1 MLVSLDPDMKISD
14 VKVLDMNETP
24 GLGDQVLD
32 KSFLDQFKGKT
43 LSQVVLVKG
52 ETKENIQAISG
63 ATYSSRGVTN
73 GVKDAVQTLVDNQS
87 CRCTG
92 GDEMSND
99 VSLGKLF
106 KNGIFGENPVFRLA
120 LSLCPAVA
128 VTSGVKNGFLMGV
141 AVLFVMTMTNVTVSL
156 LRNFINPKIRIPS
169 YVFITA
175 TWVTVIDQVMSA
187 YQRAVYKEM
196 GLYIMLIVAFA
207 IILSRAEMF
216 ASKNK
221 LLPSFVDG
229 VGMGVGFL
237 LALVMLGIFRE
248 FLGKGSLW
256 NVHILPVKPLLIMIM
271 PTGGFF
277 AMGLMMGW
285 LNWIDRK
292 FFGGAGGG
300 GGGHH

>member
-1 MLVSLDPDMKISD
+1 
-14 VKVLDMNETP
+14 
-24 GLGDQVLD
+24 
-32 KSFLDQFKGKT
+32 
-43 LSQVVLVKG
+43 
-52 ETKENIQAISG
+52 
-63 ATYSSRGVTN
+63 
-73 GVKDAVQTLVDNQS
+73 
-87 CRCTG
+87 
-92 GDEMSND
+92 MSND
-99 VSLGKLF
+99 ISLLKLF

-128 VTSGVKNGFLMGV
+128 VTNGVKNGFLMGV

-156 LRNFINPKIRIPS
+156 LRKFIHAKVRIPS

-175 TWVTVIDQVMSA
+175 TWVTVTDQVMSA
-187 YQRAVYKEM
+187 YERAVYKEM

-229 VGMGVGFL
+229 VGMGMGFL
-237 LALVMLGIFRE
+237 IALVMLGIFRE
-248 FLGKGSLW
+248 FLGRGSLW
-256 NVHILPVKPLLIMIM
+256 GFPIIHSKPLLIMIM

-292 FFGGAGGG
+292 FFGGTGGG

>member
-1 MLVSLDPDMKISD
+1 MSD
-14 VKVLDMNETP
+14 KVNYWT
-24 GLGDQVLD
+24 
-32 KSFLDQFKGKT
+32 
-43 LSQVVLVKG
+43 
-52 ETKENIQAISG
+52 
-63 ATYSSRGVTN
+63 
-73 GVKDAVQTLVDNQS
+73 
-87 CRCTG
+87 
-92 GDEMSND
+92 
-99 VSLGKLF
+99 LF

-141 AVLFVMTMTNVTVSL
+141 AVMFVMTMTNVTVSL
-156 LRNFINPKIRIPS
+156 LRDFISPKVRIPS

-175 TWVTVIDQVMSA
+175 TWVTVIDQYMAA
-187 YQRAVYKEM
+187 YERAVYKEM

-221 LLPSFVDG
+221 VLPSFVDG
-229 VGMGVGFL
+229 MGMGLGFL
-237 LALVMLGIFRE
+237 LALVLLGVFRA
-248 FLGKGSLW
+248 LLRKGSICGYT
-256 NVHILPVKPLLIMIM
+256 NLPTKPLLIMIM

-292 FFGGAGGG
+292 FFGGTGASS
-300 GGGHH
+300 GGH

>member
-1 MLVSLDPDMKISD
+1 V
-14 VKVLDMNETP
+14 NNNTN
-24 GLGDQVLD
+24 LG
-32 KSFLDQFKGKT
+32 T
-43 LSQVVLVKG
+43 
-52 ETKENIQAISG
+52 
-63 ATYSSRGVTN
+63 
-73 GVKDAVQTLVDNQS
+73 
-87 CRCTG
+87 
-92 GDEMSND
+92 
-99 VSLGKLF
+99 LF

-128 VTSGVKNGFLMGV
+128 VTSGVKNGFLMGI

-156 LRNFINPKIRIPS
+156 LRNFINPKVRIPS

-187 YQRAVYKEM
+187 YQRDVYKQM

-229 VGMGVGFL
+229 VGMGLGFT
-237 LALVMLGIFRE
+237 LALMLLGVFRE

-256 NVHILPVKPLLIMIM
+256 GAHILPVKPLLIMIM

-285 LNWIDRK
+285 LNWIDRR
-292 FFGGAGGG
+292 FFGGAGASS
-300 GGGHH
+300 GGH

>member
-1 MLVSLDPDMKISD
+1 V
-14 VKVLDMNETP
+14 NE
-24 GLGDQVLD
+24 QVNYW
-32 KSFLDQFKGKT
+32 T
-43 LSQVVLVKG
+43 
-52 ETKENIQAISG
+52 
-63 ATYSSRGVTN
+63 
-73 GVKDAVQTLVDNQS
+73 
-87 CRCTG
+87 
-92 GDEMSND
+92 
-99 VSLGKLF
+99 LF

-156 LRNFINPKIRIPS
+156 LRNFISPKVRIPS

-175 TWVTVIDQVMSA
+175 TWVTVIDQVMAA

-221 LLPSFVDG
+221 LLPSFIDG
-229 VGMGVGFL
+229 VGMGTGFL
-237 LALVMLGIFRE
+237 LALVLLGIFRE

-256 NVHILPVKPLLIMIM
+256 GFHILPAKPLLIMIM

-292 FFGGAGGG
+292 FFGGKGSSGGV
-300 GGGHH
+300 H

>member
-1 MLVSLDPDMKISD
+1 
-14 VKVLDMNETP
+14 
-24 GLGDQVLD
+24 
-32 KSFLDQFKGKT
+32 
-43 LSQVVLVKG
+43 
-52 ETKENIQAISG
+52 
-63 ATYSSRGVTN
+63 
-73 GVKDAVQTLVDNQS
+73 
-87 CRCTG
+87 
-92 GDEMSND
+92 MSNN
-99 VSLGKLF
+99 VNLWTLF

-128 VTSGVKNGFLMGV
+128 VTSGVKSGFLMGV

-156 LRNFINPKIRIPS
+156 LRNFINPKVRIPS

-175 TWVTVIDQVMSA
+175 TWVTVIDQAMSA
-187 YQRAVYKEM
+187 YERAVYKEM

-229 VGMGVGFL
+229 VGMGMGFL
-237 LALVMLGIFRE
+237 LALVMLGVFRE

-256 NVHILPVKPLLIMIM
+256 GVHILNAKPLLIMIM
-271 PTGGFF
+271 PAGGFF
-277 AMGLMMGW
+277 AVGLMMGW

-292 FFGGAGGG
+292 FFGGTGASS
-300 GGGHH
+300 GGHH

>member
-1 MLVSLDPDMKISD
+1 MS
-14 VKVLDMNETP
+14 TP
-24 GLGDQVLD
+24 VN
-32 KSFLDQFKGKT
+32 T
-43 LSQVVLVKG
+43 W
-52 ETKENIQAISG
+52 T
-63 ATYSSRGVTN
+63 
-73 GVKDAVQTLVDNQS
+73 
-87 CRCTG
+87 
-92 GDEMSND
+92 
-99 VSLGKLF
+99 LF

-141 AVLFVMTMTNVTVSL
+141 AVMFVMTMTNVTVSL
-156 LRNFINPKIRIPS
+156 LRNFISPKVRLPS

-175 TWVTVIDQVMSA
+175 TWVTVIDQVMAA

-216 ASKNK
+216 ASKNT
-221 LLPSFVDG
+221 LWPSFIDG
-229 VGMGVGFL
+229 VGMGLGFL
-237 LALVMLGIFRE
+237 FALVLLGVFRE

-256 NVHILPVKPLLIMIM
+256 GFTILPTKPLLIMIM

-285 LNWIDRK
+285 LNWMDRK
-292 FFGGAGGG
+292 FFGGTGASS
-300 GGGHH
+300 GGH

>member
-1 MLVSLDPDMKISD
+1 VS
-14 VKVLDMNETP
+14 NH
-24 GLGDQVLD
+24 
-32 KSFLDQFKGKT
+32 
-43 LSQVVLVKG
+43 
-52 ETKENIQAISG
+52 
-63 ATYSSRGVTN
+63 
-73 GVKDAVQTLVDNQS
+73 
-87 CRCTG
+87 
-92 GDEMSND
+92 
-99 VSLGKLF
+99 VSYWALF
-106 KNGIFGENPVFRLA
+106 KNGVFGENPVFRLA

-128 VTSGVKNGFLMGV
+128 VTSGVKNGFLMGI
-141 AVLFVMTMTNVTVSL
+141 AVLFVMTMTNVTVSI
-156 LRNFINPKIRIPS
+156 LRNFISPKVRLPS

-175 TWVTVIDQVMSA
+175 TWVTVIDQVMAA

-221 LLPSFVDG
+221 LLPSFIDG

-237 LALVMLGIFRE
+237 LALVLLGVFRE

-256 NVHILPVKPLLIMIM
+256 GFPILASKPLLIMIM

-277 AMGLMMGW
+277 AMGLIMGG

-292 FFGGAGGG
+292 YFGGTGASS
-300 GGGHH
+300 GGH